1 VSDEIQKDAM
11 MAFRWLLLTM
21 MVVAAGCSSS
31 ADPWHDYLVAQEILE
46 NEQDFERR
54 AKLHYAEN
62 PSPDSKALLERATA
76 QADRAAARL
85 KTVRER
91 LPK

>member
-1 VSDEIQKDAM
+1 MTAV
-11 MAFRWLLLTM
+11 RWLGLVML
-21 MVVAAGCSSS
+21 VVTTGCWSSS
-31 ADPWHDYLVAQEILE
+31 DPWHDYLIAQEILE

-62 PSPDSKALLERATA
+62 PSPDSKALLERATS